1 MLFQGKMALGLESW
15 GKQQYGWNYGN
26 IKWKKMHAWWNLL
39 MEHPNRNTLLCLPM
53 FSFIYLTLGNNSL
66 GKKNLSNQ
74 PNQQKPCKFN
84 QSNLLLSWG
93 NLVFWNETCSV
104 SSCHAFFE
112 FKLPECVRLSS
123 GSLRVSCWSRKK
135 IKGVGCSPFPSVALS
150 FSSNFWFGFFFPK
163 G

>member
-1 MLFQGKMALGLESW
+1 
-15 GKQQYGWNYGN
+15 
-26 IKWKKMHAWWNLL
+26 MHAWWNLL

-104 SSCHAFFE
+104 VAAVLSLSSNYQSVSGFPQVAFVFPAGAGRRSKVLAAHPSLVLLCLSAVISGLAFF
-112 FKLPECVRLSS
+112 S
-123 GSLRVSCWSRKK
+123 
-135 IKGVGCSPFPSVALS
+135 
-150 FSSNFWFGFFFPK
+150 PK
-163 G
+163 GRTCRRVRHSKSQTSQRMCFMLFWLM